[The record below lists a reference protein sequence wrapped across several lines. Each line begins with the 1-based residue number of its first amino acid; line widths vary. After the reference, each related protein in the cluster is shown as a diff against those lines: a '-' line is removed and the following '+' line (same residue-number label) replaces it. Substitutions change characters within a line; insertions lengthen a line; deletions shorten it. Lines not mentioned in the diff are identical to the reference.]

1 MTQDPS
7 RQPSDEE
14 LMLAHVAGD
23 AQAFDTL
30 FRRRAPDLLRLVR
43 RHLSESD
50 LARDIVQQTFV
61 QLHTARH
68 DFRKDAKLR
77 PWLHTIAMNLVRQ
90 HYRRSKVR
98 KERPLSEGA
107 ALPDE
112 AKPLPLERAQQAAQ
126 LQEALGTL
134 PATQREVV
142 MLHWF
147 EEKSFAQVATLLD
160 SSEGAV
166 RVRAHRAYTRLR
178 EILGKPE

>member
-1 MTQDPS
+1 
-7 RQPSDEE
+7 
-14 LMLAHVAGD
+14 MLAHAAGD
-23 AQAFDTL
+23 PQAFDVL
-30 FRRRAPDLLRLVR
+30 FRRRAPDLLKLVR

-68 DFRKDAKLR
+68 DFRRDAKLR
-77 PWLHTIAMNLVRQ
+77 PWLNTIAMNLVRQ

-98 KERPLSEGA
+98 KERPLSDGSSLA
-107 ALPDE
+107 AE
-112 AKPLPLERAQQAAQ
+112 AKPLPLERAQQAARLRQ
-126 LQEALGTL
+126 ALGNL
-134 PATQREVV
+134 PDSQREVV

-147 EEKSFAQVATLLD
+147 EEKSFAQVAALLD

-178 EILGKPE
+178 KILSNPE